1 MGILADAG
9 ILQSLVYLSK
19 MSDPSDLSDSS
30 DLWAAPLVGARFL
43 ATWSRGVAPKTR
55 GSAIVCYPTTPL
67 GCRTGCLTPRLVRH
81 PGGVENLSRLPL
93 PRSSALRASTR
104 GLKNDDPYGAP
115 PLRDRQAEHQ
125 KRDQSMEKH
134 GDRGYHFLAVKL
146 KCVTP
151 AESLLPYLWR
161 NTNTDI
167 RRV

>member
-1 MGILADAG
+1 MCCHLDYIVRSRGIERYG
-9 ILQSLVYLSK
+9 RRSRVSEESYIVSGRLV
-19 MSDPSDLSDSS
+19 
-30 DLWAAPLVGARFL
+30 R